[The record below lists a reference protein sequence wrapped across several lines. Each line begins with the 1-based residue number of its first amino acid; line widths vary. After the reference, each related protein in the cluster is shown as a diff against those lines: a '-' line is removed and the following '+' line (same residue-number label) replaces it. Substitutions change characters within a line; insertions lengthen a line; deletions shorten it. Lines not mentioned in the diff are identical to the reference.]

1 MKYEVVGK
9 KIVLSGTETNLLG
22 EAAKIFYGVH
32 LISGSARALKAFNYT
47 SGIVCSAKS
56 KRNGRI

>member
-9 KIVLSGTETNLLG
+9 KVVLSRTETRLLG

-32 LISGSARALKAFNYT
+32 LMSGSARALKVFNYT

-56 KRNGRI
+56 KRKER